1 MKPRIFIGSS
11 TESKEIAKKVQR
23 ILENEYICEVWYN
36 DFFEL
41 GECTYHN
48 LIKKSISF
56 DYAIFIGGKD
66 DRVFRISKKTEKY
79 APRDNIYL
87 EFGLYVGILSYARC
101 FFLIQKGCSIA
112 SDLLGINVL
121 LYEEKQDIQEIV
133 LNINAKIKQE
143 QKLNRIGLLPS
154 TSLAIGYFENFL
166 KPISKA
172 VLGLKDIKVDSNI
185 YQVQSNEKVLEIVI
199 PENTE
204 EDLRSWSELFF
215 ESNSVFK
222 TYIDTSIRNLGV
234 NIDCNALEK
243 DNKIKI
249 IDIPVTLSSA
259 YKSVE
264 LVLAVDYVGNT
275 KLLQLAKEKELK
287 NFISTLNNL
296 IKTDSFAKQ
305 IVTIKQYKGM

>member
-1 MKPRIFIGSS
+1 MKKPRIFIGSS
-11 TESKEIAKKVQR
+11 TESKESVKEVQQ

-48 LIKKSISF
+48 LMRKSISF
-56 DYAIFIGGKD
+56 DYAIFVGGQD
-66 DRVFRISKKTEKY
+66 DRVFRMSNKTEKY

-101 FFLIQKGCSIA
+101 FFMIQKDSSIA

-121 LYEEKQDIQEIV
+121 LYEEKQDIQENV
-133 LNINAKIKQE
+133 LNIIAKIKQE
-143 QKLNRIGLLPS
+143 QRLNRIGLLPS

-172 VLGLKDIKVDSNI
+172 IIGIKNIKVDSNT
-185 YQVQSNEKVLEIVI
+185 YEVQSNEKVLEIVI

-204 EDLRSWSELFF
+204 EDLRSWSEFFF
-215 ESNSVFK
+215 ESNNIFK
-222 TYIDTSIRNLGV
+222 TCIDTSIRKLGV
-234 NIDCNALEK
+234 NIDYKALEK
-243 DNKIKI
+243 INIFRI

-259 YKSVE
+259 YKSI
-264 LVLAVDYVGNT
+264 
-275 KLLQLAKEKELK
+275 
-287 NFISTLNNL
+287 F
-296 IKTDSFAKQ
+296 
-305 IVTIKQYKGM
+305 